1 MRAITDISTPKKL
14 VGTKRYA
21 TETTSTSSTRAIGT
35 PNMPIIGMSTQ
46 DPKPEL
52 TRIVPRTTAR
62 SADLEGRPNLARN
75 MGDVSGGEHR
85 RVETVPALAQRHD
98 GDMGLGGYRR

>member
-1 MRAITDISTPKKL
+1 MRAITDMSTPKKH
-14 VGTKRYA
+14 VGMKRYA

-35 PNMPIIGMSTQ
+35 PNMAIIGMSTQ

-62 SADLEGRPNLARN
+62 SADPEGRPNLTPN
-75 MGDVSGGEHR
+75 MGDVAGGGHR
-85 RVETVPALAQRHD
+85 RG
-98 GDMGLGGYRR
+98 GDCAGSSLTT